1 METKHTKGNW
11 RIGYK
16 NKFSVI
22 CDTPNGTKKTIAIA
36 EMHLKTQDEAETNAK
51 LIAAAPEL
59 LEALKEAY
67 EHIDSYF
74 FPELKEKCLKAINKA
89 TLTNL
94 KMS

>member
-1 METKHTKGNW
+1 METKHTE
-11 RIGYK
+11 
-16 NKFSVI
+16 
-22 CDTPNGTKKTIAIA
+22 GTWKTGPCTEGIEVFVRGTAIA
-36 EMHLKTQDEAETNAK
+36 RCPKSFSDEEFNKEVEANAK